1 MLCFVMLLRG
11 LLRSLLLP
19 CVCCL
24 LPEIMVLA
32 DGEFVNSFNLQLKM
46 NFLFYLMKVSFCL
59 LFVLLSFKTSNDQFS
74 FQG

>member
-1 MLCFVMLLRG
+1 MLCFVLLLCE

-24 LPEIMVLA
+24 LPEIMVLT

-46 NFLFYLMKVSFCL
+46 NFLFYLMKVLFCL
-59 LFVLLSFKTSNDQFS
+59 LFVLFPFKTSNDQFS